1 MFMAIDFKR
10 LTTAL
15 SDLTQAL
22 TGGNNVRANVSRP
35 SVEQLNTSL
44 LRVEGD
50 ILTLEEKLSLNK
62 GWRPSTLVEANAAKA
77 KRTHM
82 KHQLQ
87 DLKTTRYALV
97 SQRDVL
103 LTSKG

>member
-1 MFMAIDFKR
+1 MAIDFKR
-10 LTTAL
+10 LTSAL
-15 SDLTQAL
+15 SELTQAL
-22 TGGNNVRANVSRP
+22 TGTSAAKSTLARP
-35 SVEQLNTSL
+35 SVDQLNTSL
-44 LRVEGD
+44 LRVDGD

-62 GWRPSTLVEANAAKA
+62 GWRPSTMTEACAAKE
-77 KRTHM
+77 KRAQM
-82 KHQLQ
+82 KHRLQ